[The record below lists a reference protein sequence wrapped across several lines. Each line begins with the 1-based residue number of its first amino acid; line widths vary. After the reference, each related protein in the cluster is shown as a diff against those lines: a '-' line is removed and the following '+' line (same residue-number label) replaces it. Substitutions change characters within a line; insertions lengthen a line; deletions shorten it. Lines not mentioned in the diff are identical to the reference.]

1 MFFRILKCF
10 VLLYCVSILVYPW
23 VCNTKLFEYCY
34 FRLCIVFIVCIG
46 VSPPPTPSPPKTA
59 PPLFH
64 QALVKPENC
73 PGPPFLGNSPLY
85 FFFFFLALFH
95 HRLVI
100 ESFEWFWIG
109 SLKKTI
115 LLMLVI
121 LKAPF
126 LVLCFTYHTLGM
138 FLMMSSV
145 VLLSMP

>member
-64 QALVKPENC
+64 QALVKSENC
-73 PGPPFLGNSPLY
+73 PGPPFLGNSPPIY
-85 FFFFFLALFH
+85 CFFLNPPSDRIASDFNRFNSTQDIGNDVLS
-95 HRLVI
+95 LST
-100 ESFEWFWIG
+100 SFDNFFSSEFMFSEISVRG
-109 SLKKTI
+109 FSLI
-115 LLMLVI
+115 
-121 LKAPF
+121 
-126 LVLCFTYHTLGM
+126 
-138 FLMMSSV
+138 SS
-145 VLLSMP
+145 